1 MKGFKCIANPREK
14 SLNGGLRLWHN
25 CDMTDIFRVRVERRL
40 LKRAS
45 RVAEDIGTTPGEIVR
60 LLFAQIVKRRAVP
73 FSLTADAWNAD
84 GLVDARRRNQVLR
97 DLDDSEG
104 W

>member
-1 MKGFKCIANPREK
+1 
-14 SLNGGLRLWHN
+14 
-25 CDMTDIFRVRVERRL
+25 MTDIFRVRVERRL
-40 LKRAS
+40 LKKAS

-73 FSLTADAWNAD
+73 FSLAAAAWDAD
-84 GLVDARRRNQVLR
+84 GLVDTRRRNQVLR